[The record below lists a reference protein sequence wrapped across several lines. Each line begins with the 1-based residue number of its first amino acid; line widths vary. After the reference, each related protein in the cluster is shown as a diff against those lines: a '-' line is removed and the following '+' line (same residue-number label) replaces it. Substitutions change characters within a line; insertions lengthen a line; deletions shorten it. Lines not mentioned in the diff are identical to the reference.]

1 MSFDVLAWL
10 VIAFWIGFRVAL
22 IVVRPKIA
30 LGVGLVVAICSL
42 VLPSIMP
49 LMVAILAPFSFL
61 LPALALRD
69 VFGRTW
75 IELAPFQVTD
85 VILAL
90 IVSALFIAASIG
102 MFPVD
107 PYRTGYG
114 PLVPAAVS
122 LVGILWAL
130 WRQHFFILVA
140 LLAAQITW
148 SFGFLSSNFF
158 DLIFHALLVPICV
171 IWLVKQKVTRTR

>member
-69 VFGRTW
+69 VFGSFRSFYCGLYRNVSRRSLPDGLWTTCSSSR
-75 IELAPFQVTD
+75 ILGRHPLGALA
-85 VILAL
+85 A
-90 IVSALFIAASIG
+90 
-102 MFPVD
+102 
-107 PYRTGYG
+107 
-114 PLVPAAVS
+114 
-122 LVGILWAL
+122 
-130 WRQHFFILVA
+130 A
-140 LLAAQITW
+140 LLH
-148 SFGFLSSNFF
+148 FGCTPSCSNHMEFWVFELQFF
-158 DLIFHALLVPICV
+158 
-171 IWLVKQKVTRTR
+171 